1 MPMSRRKPDIIFTE
15 PVQHHETPREKLYGS
30 RKRKNLK
37 RSFGMAAMIFGIGAL
52 LMFVFPLVTFPIG
65 FLGLIIGVVA
75 IGIKTDG
82 RGIGHHMAM
91 VGLLASV
98 ASIILTCV
106 FWIVGEKRK
115 GSEAKT
121 RDEKQAELIDK
132 VSGVW
137 KSNEDINVTIEFT
150 RGGNIIYSELESD
163 ADDAEALRE
172 IAGLYTVADRDL
184 VMAFGSQSTKFTYEF
199 LSPKQLRLLA
209 PSDHDIR
216 LGLGGNWRKIATL
229 KNGFDYDMASEELKQ
244 YFEQL
249 DQYTERKKTLVKTLQ
264 KYSAEKEKLVR
275 QLNDYANQGKGRDDQ
290 WRIAGRELK
299 SVNGTI
305 ELVRERIATLDKVI
319 VRLQG
324 VIRNQGREEDIARL
338 GMNEEELIDLLAT
351 SLELEDQLEMNRGV
365 ELLNDAEVEEML
377 NDARDDGN
385 DIQPI
390 ENNDLLKLLN

>member
-1 MPMSRRKPDIIFTE
+1 MSRRKPDIIFTE

-30 RKRKNLK
+30 RRRKNLK
-37 RSFGMAAMIFGIGAL
+37 RSFGMAAMLFGIGAL

-65 FLGLIIGVVA
+65 FLGLIIGIVA

-82 RGIGHHMAM
+82 QGIGHHMAM

-98 ASIILTCV
+98 VSIILTCV
-106 FWIVGEKRK
+106 FWVVNVKK
-115 GSEAKT
+115 KDSEAKT
-121 RDEKQAELIDK
+121 RDEKQVELIEQ

-137 KSNEDINVTIEFT
+137 KSNEDNDVTIEFT
-150 RGGNIIYSELESD
+150 RGGNIIYSELASEAED
-163 ADDAEALRE
+163 AQPLRE
-172 IAGLYTVADRDL
+172 IAGLYTVGDREL

-199 LSPKQLRLLA
+199 TSPKQLRLLA

-216 LGLGGNWRKIATL
+216 LGLGGNWRKVMTV
-229 KNGFDYDMASEELKQ
+229 KNGIDYETASEELKQ

-249 DQYTERKKTLVKTLQ
+249 DQYTQRKKTLVKTLQ
-264 KYSAEKEKLVR
+264 KYTKEKKEFVS
-275 QLNDYANQGKGRDDQ
+275 QLNDYTNKGKARDDK
-290 WRIAGRELK
+290 WRIVGRELK

-305 ELVRERIATLDKVI
+305 DLIKERIATVDNVI

-338 GMNEEELIDLLAT
+338 GMNEDELIDLLAT
-351 SLELEDQLEMNRGV
+351 SLELEDQLKLDREI

-377 NDARDDGN
+377 NDAREGQDD
-385 DIQPI
+385 IHAV
-390 ENNDLLKLLN
+390 EN

>member
-1 MPMSRRKPDIIFTE
+1 MSPRKPDIIFTE

-30 RKRKNLK
+30 RRRKNLK
-37 RSFGMAAMIFGIGAL
+37 RSFGMAAMLFGIGAL

-65 FLGLIIGVVA
+65 FLGLIIGIVA

-82 RGIGHHMAM
+82 QGIGHHMAM

-98 ASIILTCV
+98 VSIILTCV
-106 FWIVGEKRK
+106 FWVVNVKK
-115 GSEAKT
+115 KDSEAKT
-121 RDEKQAELIDK
+121 RDEKQVELIEQ

-137 KSNEDINVTIEFT
+137 KSNEDNDVTIEFT
-150 RGGNIIYSELESD
+150 RGGNIIYSELASEAED
-163 ADDAEALRE
+163 AQPLRE
-172 IAGLYTVADRDL
+172 IAGLYTVGDREL

-199 LSPKQLRLLA
+199 TSPKQLRLLA

-216 LGLGGNWRKIATL
+216 LGLGGNWRKVMTV
-229 KNGFDYDMASEELKQ
+229 KNGIDYETASEELKQ

-249 DQYTERKKTLVKTLQ
+249 DQYTQRKKTLVKTLQ
-264 KYSAEKEKLVR
+264 KYTKEKKEFVS
-275 QLNDYANQGKGRDDQ
+275 QLNDYTNKGKARDDK
-290 WRIAGRELK
+290 WRIVGRELK

-305 ELVRERIATLDKVI
+305 DLIKERIATVDNVI

-338 GMNEEELIDLLAT
+338 GMNEDELIDLLAT
-351 SLELEDQLEMNRGV
+351 SLELEDQLKLDREI

-377 NDARDDGN
+377 NDAREGQDD
-385 DIQPI
+385 IHAV
-390 ENNDLLKLLN
+390 EN

>member
-1 MPMSRRKPDIIFTE
+1 MSRRKPDIIFTE

-30 RKRKNLK
+30 RRRKNLK
-37 RSFGMAAMIFGIGAL
+37 RSFGMTAMLFRIGSL

-65 FLGLIIGVVA
+65 FLGLIIGIVA

-82 RGIGHHMAM
+82 QGIGHHMAM

-98 ASIILTCV
+98 VSIILTCV
-106 FWIVGEKRK
+106 FWVVNVKK
-115 GSEAKT
+115 KDSEAKT
-121 RDEKQAELIDK
+121 RDEKQVELIEQ

-137 KSNEDINVTIEFT
+137 KSNEDNDVTIEFT
-150 RGGNIIYSELESD
+150 RGGNIIYSELASD
-163 ADDAEALRE
+163 AEDAQPLRE
-172 IAGLYTVADRDL
+172 IAGLYTVGDREL

-199 LSPKQLRLLA
+199 TSPKQLRLLA

-216 LGLGGNWRKIATL
+216 LGLGGNWRKVMTV
-229 KNGFDYDMASEELKQ
+229 KNGIDYETASEELKQ

-249 DQYTERKKTLVKTLQ
+249 DQYTQRKKTLVKTLQ
-264 KYSAEKEKLVR
+264 KYTKEKKDFVS
-275 QLNDYANQGKGRDDQ
+275 QLNDYTNKGKARDDK
-290 WRIAGRELK
+290 WRIVGRELK

-305 ELVRERIATLDKVI
+305 DLIKERIATVDNVI

-338 GMNEEELIDLLAT
+338 GMNEDELIDLLAT
-351 SLELEDQLEMNRGV
+351 SLELEDQLKLDREI

-377 NDARDDGN
+377 NDAREGQDD
-385 DIQPI
+385 IHAV
-390 ENNDLLKLLN
+390 EN

>member
-1 MPMSRRKPDIIFTE
+1 MSRRKPDIIFTE

-30 RKRKNLK
+30 RRRKNLK
-37 RSFGMAAMIFGIGAL
+37 RSFGMAAMLFGIGAL

-65 FLGLIIGVVA
+65 FLGLIIGIVA

-82 RGIGHHMAM
+82 QGIGHHMAM

-98 ASIILTCV
+98 VSIILTCV
-106 FWIVGEKRK
+106 FWVVNVKK
-115 GSEAKT
+115 KDSEAKT
-121 RDEKQAELIDK
+121 RDEKQVELIEQ

-137 KSNEDINVTIEFT
+137 KSNEDNDVTIEFT
-150 RGGNIIYSELESD
+150 RGGNIIYSELASD
-163 ADDAEALRE
+163 AEDAQPLRE
-172 IAGLYTVADRDL
+172 IAGLYTVGDREL

-199 LSPKQLRLLA
+199 TSPKQLRLLA

-216 LGLGGNWRKIATL
+216 LGLGGNWRKVMTV
-229 KNGFDYDMASEELKQ
+229 KNGIDYETASEELKQ

-249 DQYTERKKTLVKTLQ
+249 DQYTQRKKTLVKTLQ
-264 KYSAEKEKLVR
+264 KYTKEKKEFVS
-275 QLNDYANQGKGRDDQ
+275 QLNDYTNKGKARDDK
-290 WRIAGRELK
+290 WRIVGRELK

-305 ELVRERIATLDKVI
+305 DLIKERIATVDNVI

-338 GMNEEELIDLLAT
+338 GMNEDELIDLLAT
-351 SLELEDQLEMNRGV
+351 SLELEDQLKLDREI

-377 NDARDDGN
+377 NDAREGQDD
-385 DIQPI
+385 IHAV
-390 ENNDLLKLLN
+390 EN

>member
-1 MPMSRRKPDIIFTE
+1 MSPRKPDIIFTE

-30 RKRKNLK
+30 RRRKNLK
-37 RSFGMAAMIFGIGAL
+37 RSFGMAAMLFGIGAL

-65 FLGLIIGVVA
+65 FLGLIIGIVA

-82 RGIGHHMAM
+82 QGIGHHMAM

-98 ASIILTCV
+98 VSIILTCV
-106 FWIVGEKRK
+106 FWVVNVKK
-115 GSEAKT
+115 KDSEAKT
-121 RDEKQAELIDK
+121 RDEKQVELIEQ

-137 KSNEDINVTIEFT
+137 KSNEDNDVTIEFT
-150 RGGNIIYSELESD
+150 RGGNIIYSELASD
-163 ADDAEALRE
+163 AEDAQPLRE
-172 IAGLYTVADRDL
+172 IAGLYTVGDREL

-199 LSPKQLRLLA
+199 TSPKQLRLLA

-216 LGLGGNWRKIATL
+216 LGLGGNWRKVMTV
-229 KNGFDYDMASEELKQ
+229 KNGIDYETASEELKQ

-249 DQYTERKKTLVKTLQ
+249 DQYTQRKKTLVKTLQ
-264 KYSAEKEKLVR
+264 KYTKEKKDFVS
-275 QLNDYANQGKGRDDQ
+275 QLNDYTNKGKARDDK
-290 WRIAGRELK
+290 WRIVGRELK

-305 ELVRERIATLDKVI
+305 DLIKERIATVDNVI

-338 GMNEEELIDLLAT
+338 GMNEDELIDLLAT
-351 SLELEDQLEMNRGV
+351 SLELEDQLKLDREI

-377 NDARDDGN
+377 NDAREGQDD
-385 DIQPI
+385 IHAV
-390 ENNDLLKLLN
+390 EN

>member
-1 MPMSRRKPDIIFTE
+1 MSPRKPDIIFTE

-30 RKRKNLK
+30 RRRKNLK
-37 RSFGMAAMIFGIGAL
+37 RSFGMAAMLFGIGAL

-65 FLGLIIGVVA
+65 FLGLIIGIVA

-82 RGIGHHMAM
+82 QGIGHHMAM

-98 ASIILTCV
+98 VSIILTCV
-106 FWIVGEKRK
+106 FWVVNVKK
-115 GSEAKT
+115 KDSEAKT
-121 RDEKQAELIDK
+121 RDEKQVELIEQ

-137 KSNEDINVTIEFT
+137 KSNEDNDVTIEFT
-150 RGGNIIYSELESD
+150 RGGNIIYSELASD
-163 ADDAEALRE
+163 AEDAQPLRE
-172 IAGLYTVADRDL
+172 IAGLYTVGDREL

-199 LSPKQLRLLA
+199 TSPKQLRLLA

-216 LGLGGNWRKIATL
+216 LGLGGNWRKVMTV
-229 KNGFDYDMASEELKQ
+229 KNGIDYETASEELKQ

-249 DQYTERKKTLVKTLQ
+249 DQYTQRKKTLVKTLQ
-264 KYSAEKEKLVR
+264 KYTKEKKEFVS
-275 QLNDYANQGKGRDDQ
+275 QLNDYTNKGKARDDK
-290 WRIAGRELK
+290 WRIVGRELK

-305 ELVRERIATLDKVI
+305 DLIKERIATVDNVI

-338 GMNEEELIDLLAT
+338 GMNEDELIDLLAT
-351 SLELEDQLEMNRGV
+351 SLELEDQLKLDREI

-377 NDARDDGN
+377 NDAREGQDD
-385 DIQPI
+385 IHAV
-390 ENNDLLKLLN
+390 EN

>member
-1 MPMSRRKPDIIFTE
+1 MSRRKPDIIFTE

-30 RKRKNLK
+30 RRRKNLK
-37 RSFGMAAMIFGIGAL
+37 RSFGMAAMLFGIGAL

-65 FLGLIIGVVA
+65 FLGLIIGIVA

-82 RGIGHHMAM
+82 QGIGHHMAM

-98 ASIILTCV
+98 VSIILTCV
-106 FWIVGEKRK
+106 FWVVNVKK
-115 GSEAKT
+115 KDSEAKT
-121 RDEKQAELIDK
+121 RDEKQVELIEQ

-137 KSNEDINVTIEFT
+137 KSNEDNDVTIEFT
-150 RGGNIIYSELESD
+150 RGGNIIYSELASD
-163 ADDAEALRE
+163 AEDAQPLRE
-172 IAGLYTVADRDL
+172 IAGLYTVGDREL

-199 LSPKQLRLLA
+199 TSPKQLRLLA

-216 LGLGGNWRKIATL
+216 LGLGGNWRKVMTV
-229 KNGFDYDMASEELKQ
+229 KNGIDYETASEELKQ

-249 DQYTERKKTLVKTLQ
+249 DQYTQRKKTLVKTLQ
-264 KYSAEKEKLVR
+264 KYTKEKKEFVS
-275 QLNDYANQGKGRDDQ
+275 QLNDYTNKGKARDDK
-290 WRIAGRELK
+290 WRIVGRELK

-305 ELVRERIATLDKVI
+305 DLIKERIATVDNVI

-338 GMNEEELIDLLAT
+338 GMNEDELIDLLAI
-351 SLELEDQLEMNRGV
+351 SLELEDQLKLDREI

-377 NDARDDGN
+377 NDAREGQDD
-385 DIQPI
+385 IHAV
-390 ENNDLLKLLN
+390 EN

>member
-1 MPMSRRKPDIIFTE
+1 MSRRKPDIIFTE

-30 RKRKNLK
+30 RRRKNLK
-37 RSFGMAAMIFGIGAL
+37 RSFGMAAMLFGIGAL

-65 FLGLIIGVVA
+65 FLGLIIGIVA

-82 RGIGHHMAM
+82 QGIGHHMAM

-98 ASIILTCV
+98 VSIILTCV
-106 FWIVGEKRK
+106 FWVVNVKK
-115 GSEAKT
+115 KDSEAKT
-121 RDEKQAELIDK
+121 RDEKQVELIEQ

-137 KSNEDINVTIEFT
+137 KSNEDNDVTIEFT
-150 RGGNIIYSELESD
+150 RGGNIIYSELASEAED
-163 ADDAEALRE
+163 AQPLRE
-172 IAGLYTVADRDL
+172 IAGLYTVGDREL

-199 LSPKQLRLLA
+199 TSPKQLRLLA

-216 LGLGGNWRKIATL
+216 LGLGGNWRKVMTV
-229 KNGFDYDMASEELKQ
+229 KNGIDYETASEELKQ

-249 DQYTERKKTLVKTLQ
+249 DQYTQRKKTLVKTLQ
-264 KYSAEKEKLVR
+264 KYTKEKKEFVS
-275 QLNDYANQGKGRDDQ
+275 QLNDYTNKGKARDDK
-290 WRIAGRELK
+290 WRIVGRELK

-305 ELVRERIATLDKVI
+305 DLIKERIATVDNVI

-338 GMNEEELIDLLAT
+338 GMNEDELIDLLAT
-351 SLELEDQLEMNRGV
+351 SLELEDQLKLDREI